1 MRRSWWCAVVLTS
14 LAFLAEAVPTV
25 RVATY
30 PDYAPLCF
38 YAPDANRSQYQ
49 ETLGPNEPSRLFTGL
64 AWDVVLRSFQLSGY
78 RVELTIVPWARALKM
93 LDQGKIDAVFPAI
106 QTDSR
111 RARYLF
117 SRRQVYP
124 ANPLLV
130 YTRGEPPATLEGL
143 LGQRI
148 GMIRSFSYGQVWQEF
163 IERHQ
168 VTPVLLKGARQGFAM
183 LEKGRIDGLV
193 GYQFSHDYLLQS
205 LDKLGVFAKTNPFD
219 RARSFLMAREGAG
232 QILDDFNIGRLRLEK
247 TGEYQKL
254 LRRWQVDDAIAM
266 DHNLEVIP

>member
-1 MRRSWWCAVVLTS
+1 MILAI
-14 LAFLAEAVPTV
+14 LAFAGQAAPTV

-38 YAPDANRSQYQ
+38 YAPDANRQQYQ
-49 ETLGPNEPSRLFTGL
+49 ETLAPDEPSRLFTGL

-93 LDQGKIDAVFPAI
+93 LDQGKVDAVFPAV

-117 SRRQVYP
+117 SSRQVYP

-130 YTRGEPPATLEGL
+130 YTREAPPTSIEGL
-143 LGQRI
+143 LGRRI

-168 VTPVLLKGARQGFAM
+168 ITPVLLKGARQGFAM

-205 LDKLGVFAKTNPFD
+205 LDKSGMFAKTPPFD
-219 RARSFLMAREGAG
+219 RARSFLMARPGA
-232 QILDDFNIGRLRLEK
+232 QHILDEFNHGRLHLEK
-247 TGEYQKL
+247 SGEYRL
-254 LRRWQVDDAIAM
+254 LLQRWQVGHTTAV
-266 DHNLEVIP
+266 DHNLEAIP